1 MIGHKILR
9 PDYGFQP
16 KTNWAMRAGAFGDA
30 HGNLKLP
37 ADAFILGRTMA
48 QLPISLSAIRAFEA
62 IGRLGGIRRAAA
74 ALGVSHAIVS
84 RHLKTVEAQTGVILF
99 DRGGGRLTAAGS
111 MYHSRISRAF
121 AEIHGATNDLTALR
135 GDRFVIGCVPGL
147 ASQWLTPRLA
157 HFSPGYNS
165 PVVELLALDD
175 RPDLASHEIDGEIR
189 YSVDIHRNASQG
201 PARNVR
207 ELQLARPPVLPVTS
221 PSLAQELGLGA
232 KCLTDLATLPLLDE
246 GAGEEWRL
254 WLAAKGVN
262 LTPKNIV
269 ARYGQAHLTLA
280 AARAG
285 QGIALSNPY
294 LLGDDIASGRLVA
307 LGSLNSAFSPMIC
320 GAYVFRTRRAL
331 WTNPIVERF
340 RKWLLGELSQ
350 TQLKMAAAIYEPIE
364 VTAKRR

>member
-1 MIGHKILR
+1 
-9 PDYGFQP
+9 
-16 KTNWAMRAGAFGDA
+16 
-30 HGNLKLP
+30 
-37 ADAFILGRTMA
+37 
-48 QLPISLSAIRAFEA
+48 
-62 IGRLGGIRRAAA
+62 
-74 ALGVSHAIVS
+74 
-84 RHLKTVEAQTGVILF
+84 
-99 DRGGGRLTAAGS
+99 
-111 MYHSRISRAF
+111 
-121 AEIHGATNDLTALR
+121 
-135 GDRFVIGCVPGL
+135 
-147 ASQWLTPRLA
+147 
-157 HFSPGYNS
+157 
-165 PVVELLALDD
+165 
-175 RPDLASHEIDGEIR
+175 
-189 YSVDIHRNASQG
+189 
-201 PARNVR
+201 
-207 ELQLARPPVLPVTS
+207 
-221 PSLAQELGLGA
+221 
-232 KCLTDLATLPLLDE
+232 LLDE